1 MKIRVLGCSGAEF
14 PGYHPSAFLLDDSLL
29 LDAGTIG
36 AVMSARE
43 QEALKWIL
51 ITHAHLDHVRGIPL
65 LADNLIVDN
74 KGGSI
79 QVMGCEE
86 TLRALREHL
95 MNGVIWPDFSLLP
108 TPEQAIV
115 RYCPLETGK
124 EYVINGYRI
133 IAYPVNH
140 SVPAVAYHVSRGSVS
155 ILYTGDTGPTD
166 QMWSMAGVLDALI
179 IEISFPDEMED
190 LAIRAGH
197 LTPRL
202 LSRELDKLPTP
213 PGRILITHLKPQH
226 AMKIKEQLR
235 ALGLRRCEFMR
246 DGSVYHFSSDRN

>member
-14 PGYHPSAFLLDDSLL
+14 PGYHPSAFLVDDALL

-36 AVMSARE
+36 AVLSALE
-43 QEALKWIL
+43 QETLKWVL

-65 LADNLIVDN
+65 LADNMIVDN

-79 QVMGCEE
+79 QVMGIPE

-95 MNGVIWPDFSLLP
+95 MNGVIWPDFSLIP

-115 RYCPLETGK
+115 RYYPLEPER
-124 EYVINGYRI
+124 EYLINGYRVT
-133 IAYPVNH
+133 AYPVNH
-140 SVPAVAYHVSRGSVS
+140 SVPAVAYRVSQGGVS
-155 ILYTGDTGPTD
+155 ILYSGDTGPTERI
-166 QMWSMAGVLDALI
+166 WEAAGTLDALI
-179 IEISFPDEMED
+179 IEISFPDEQEE

-202 LSRELDKLPTP
+202 LLNELRKLPSP
-213 PGRILITHLKPQH
+213 PGRILITHMKPQH
-226 AMKIKEQLR
+226 AMKIREQLYV
-235 ALGLRRCEFMR
+235 LGIRQCEFMR
-246 DGSVYHFSSDRN
+246 DGAVYRIPAEQG